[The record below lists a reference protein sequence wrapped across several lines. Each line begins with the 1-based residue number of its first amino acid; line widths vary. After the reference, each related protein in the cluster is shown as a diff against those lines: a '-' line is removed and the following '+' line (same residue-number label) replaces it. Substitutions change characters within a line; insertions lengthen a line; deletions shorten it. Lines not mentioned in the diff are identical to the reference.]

1 MFIKVSVSYPTL
13 QAVGQETHG
22 TKGALHGF

>member
-1 MFIKVSVSYPTL
+1 MFIKIATSYPTL

-22 TKGALHGF
+22 IKGALHGF